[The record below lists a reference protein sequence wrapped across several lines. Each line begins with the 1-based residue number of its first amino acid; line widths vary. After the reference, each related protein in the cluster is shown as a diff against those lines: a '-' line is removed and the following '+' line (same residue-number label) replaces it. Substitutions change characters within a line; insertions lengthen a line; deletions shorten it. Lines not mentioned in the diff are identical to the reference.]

1 MPRLAQFVSDLIK
14 SGLVAPSAIDP
25 EAREIAD
32 PESNDAA
39 RVLADRLVAAGH
51 LTSYQS
57 RKLLSG
63 VTKGFII
70 GGYRI
75 LEPIGKGGSSK
86 VYLAETIEDRRRV
99 AIKVLPPQSGVD
111 RSRLVDTFRRE
122 IAFSSRIKHGNVAAA
137 IELGAASNILYIIM
151 EYIPGS
157 SLYDLVKIQP
167 ARPLSVADAAPIFQK
182 IVDGVIAI
190 HEAGIIH
197 RDIKPSNI
205 MITPEGDVRVLDL
218 GLAISIE
225 ETGTTRSNDPD
236 GLIGTADY
244 VSPEQADNPRAV
256 DARSDL
262 YSLGCTFYFAISGR
276 APFDG
281 GDALN
286 KIYKHHLDLPE
297 PLERLVGGVPAG
309 LAALIAKLMAK
320 RPADRY
326 PSARA
331 VAADLAYFAKPKTTK
346 GLSAR
351 G

>member
-39 RVLADRLVAAGH
+39 RILADRLVAAGY

-63 VTKGFII
+63 VTKGFMI

-86 VYLAETIEDRRRV
+86 VYLAEKTEEHRRV

-167 ARPLSVADAAPIFQK
+167 ARPLSVADATPIFQK

-286 KIYKHHLDLPE
+286 KIYKHHLDVPE